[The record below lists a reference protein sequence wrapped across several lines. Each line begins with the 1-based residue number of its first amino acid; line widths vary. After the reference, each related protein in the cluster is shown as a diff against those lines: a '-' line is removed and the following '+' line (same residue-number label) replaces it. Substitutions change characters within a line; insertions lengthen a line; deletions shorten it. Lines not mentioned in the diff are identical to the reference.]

1 MTTGMDDF
9 DAFMEASVDKE
20 STAAHEAAHFIAAS
34 HFGFPVGDKG
44 VSIEWN
50 GTEYSGFLDIDFKE
64 VLRRDPDSLSLDQY
78 VAIRIIGPLYE
89 LTRYRSLNGAELVK
103 KDAAI
108 KQIIL
113 RGRDDFGR
121 VAQDYE
127 LASPDDLRASLT
139 LGWFFSGL
147 YLGREIEAPNSEVR
161 ERATASIVL
170 VRQFI
175 QYYADDIDSF
185 SRVLCQKMNLSQ
197 DEVTAWLR
205 DNFVRRNLS

>member
-1 MTTGMDDF
+1 MNYL

-44 VSIEWN
+44 VSIKWD

-64 VLRRDPDSLSLDQY
+64 VLRQDDPDCLSLDQY

-89 LTRYRSLNGAELVK
+89 LMRYRSLNEAELVK

-127 LASPDDLRASLT
+127 LGAPDDLPTSLK
-139 LGWFFSGL
+139 LGRFFAGL
-147 YLGREIEAPNSEVR
+147 YLGREIDAPNSEVR
-161 ERATASIVL
+161 ERATASVAL
-170 VRQFI
+170 VRQLI
-175 QYYADDIDSF
+175 QNYADDIDRF
-185 SRVLCQKMNLSQ
+185 ARVLCQKMNLSQ